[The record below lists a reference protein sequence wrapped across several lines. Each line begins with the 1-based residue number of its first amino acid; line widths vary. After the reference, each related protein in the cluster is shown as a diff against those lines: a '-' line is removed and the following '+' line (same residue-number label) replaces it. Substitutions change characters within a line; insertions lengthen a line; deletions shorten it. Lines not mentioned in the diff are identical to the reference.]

1 MKRKYIRKRFILGIC
16 AISLAFGMLA
26 VDIIVLIDKLPKS
39 MLLITIPT
47 ILILGKISKEMDHA
61 TLMIEFSQIL
71 NEVFGDDA
79 FDEEDLDI

>member
-1 MKRKYIRKRFILGIC
+1 MKRKYIRKRFIFGIY
-16 AISLAFGMLA
+16 AILLALGMLA
-26 VDIIVLIDKLPKS
+26 ICIMVLIDKLPKS

-61 TLMIEFSQIL
+61 TAMIEFSEIL
-71 NEVFGDDA
+71 NEVFGDDT